1 MGQSGESGN
10 YVLKMRATAV
20 MPVKHGDNTFH
31 VCLGR
36 GGDINEFTTDQGIT
50 LVWKVTNAAHFEVTG
65 DVIFPRQ
72 IDGRR
77 VYCLFLFETG
87 GVRVLNPGADAA
99 GGNIHQFT
107 LDQVLER

>member
-1 MGQSGESGN
+1 M
-10 YVLKMRATAV
+10 
-20 MPVKHGDNTFH
+20 
-31 VCLGR
+31 
-36 GGDINEFTTDQGIT
+36 EF
-50 LVWKVTNAAHFEVTG
+50 LVWKELQ
-65 DVIFPRQ
+65 Q